1 MSRFANLEFDGKT
14 QEASESSE
22 PLKDEAH
29 FLTEALAALANG
41 EFDRA
46 HKAYAKALEYDPDS
60 LPAWLGQAWML
71 IELEEFQ
78 QAGQWADRA
87 MERIREEPDLLAA
100 KAVALARCDD
110 PEAAMAFSDLAIE
123 RAAGQPYPWI
133 AHGDAL
139 LSIDENQADYCF
151 GKGLQC
157 ELENWLWPW
166 LISRAYVHYE
176 KFTLAM
182 KHAQSAL
189 ALDAGHCVVRL
200 QAARCQRALGLGDLS
215 TASYERAR
223 AASRRRRS
231 AGGGERDVPLRRRRQ
246 TSKLDASTFFQM
258 KSLDLDLLLGSAR
271 ELSASDLHLVV
282 GSPPTYRING
292 EIIVADEDAIT
303 AGSAEAAARSL
314 LNEEQKQKFSEDW
327 ELCIS
332 LMHKEAGRVRVTFY
346 RRNGI
351 PEMCFRFCGDRIPTR
366 SELGLPERI
375 DEVATRPNGLFL
387 ITGPTGAGKT
397 TTLNYMV
404 NLINRERR
412 CKIVTIE
419 DPIEYVHEN
428 RRAILLQ
435 QEVLTDTKSFN
446 SALIHAVRQDPDVI
460 VVGEIRDHEAIST
473 ALTAAETGHLVLATM
488 HSPNVAHA
496 LERIIGVFEGSA
508 QKQVIMQLATGLIGI
523 LSQQLLASVDRSGR
537 ALAYELL
544 LANNAVRN
552 LIREYHL
559 HQLENIMQ
567 MGARDGMDSVA
578 GRAAG
583 AGWCSGRDPP

>member
-87 MERIREEPDLLAA
+87 MERIGEEPDLLAA

-123 RAAGQPYPWI
+123 RAAEQPYPWI
-133 AHGDAL
+133 ARGDAL

-157 ELENWLWPW
+157 EPENWLWPW

-189 ALDAGHCVVRL
+189 ALDAGHCVVWL

-223 AASRRRRS
+223 ELHP
-231 AGGGERDVPLRRRRQ
+231 GGGE
-246 TSKLDASTFFQM
+246 
-258 KSLDLDLLLGSAR
+258 AR
-271 ELSASDLHLVV
+271 EALS
-282 GSPPTYRING
+282 
-292 EIIVADEDAIT
+292 
-303 AGSAEAAARSL
+303 
-314 LNEEQKQKFSEDW
+314 
-327 ELCIS
+327 
-332 LMHKEAGRVRVTFY
+332 
-346 RRNGI
+346 
-351 PEMCFRFCGDRIPTR
+351 EM
-366 SELGLPERI
+366 S
-375 DEVATRPNGLFL
+375 
-387 ITGPTGAGKT
+387 
-397 TTLNYMV
+397 
-404 NLINRERR
+404 
-412 CKIVTIE
+412 
-419 DPIEYVHEN
+419 
-428 RRAILLQ
+428 
-435 QEVLTDTKSFN
+435 
-446 SALIHAVRQDPDVI
+446 
-460 VVGEIRDHEAIST
+460 
-473 ALTAAETGHLVLATM
+473 
-488 HSPNVAHA
+488 
-496 LERIIGVFEGSA
+496 
-508 QKQVIMQLATGLIGI
+508 
-523 LSQQLLASVDRSGR
+523 RSGVGGK
-537 ALAYELL
+537 L
-544 LANNAVRN
+544 RN
-552 LIREYHL
+552 WTRRLFFK
-559 HQLENIMQ
+559 
-567 MGARDGMDSVA
+567 
-578 GRAAG
+578 
-583 AGWCSGRDPP
+583 